1 MRVKIIKLNAID
13 STNTYLKDL
22 CKNTTVSDCTL
33 VVANEQTQ
41 GRGQMGAKWQSR
53 QGQSL
58 TFSMLKRFN
67 HLHISDQSSITFGV
81 SIAIKKVLEKL
92 QVPAISVKW
101 PNDIMS
107 YSQKLCG
114 ILIENQLEGSYLV
127 STIIGIGLNVN
138 ESEFSELPQATSMR
152 LATGN
157 TFDRSEILELLGEA
171 IQKQLES
178 LQSGNT
184 LELKSTYEA
193 SLFRI
198 NKVSTFEDPNGFKFN
213 GIILGV
219 AKSGE
224 LLVEK
229 EDESVQDFELKQIK
243 LLF

>member
-1 MRVKIIKLNAID
+1 VKIIKLNAID

-22 CKNTTVSDCTL
+22 CKNTTVNDCTL
-33 VVANEQTQ
+33 VVANEQTK

-67 HLHISDQSSITFGV
+67 QLHVLDQPSIAFGV
-81 SIAIKKVLEKL
+81 SIAIKNVLEKL
-92 QVPAISVKW
+92 QVPGISVKW

-114 ILIENQLEGSYLV
+114 LLIENQLEGSFVV
-127 STIIGIGLNVN
+127 STIIGVGLNVN
-138 ESEFSELPQATSMR
+138 ESEFSDLPQATSMR
-152 LATGN
+152 LATGI
-157 TFDRSEILELLGEA
+157 TFNRIEVLELMGEE

-178 LQSGNT
+178 LEMGNT
-184 LELKSTYEA
+184 LKLKSTYEA
-193 SLFRI
+193 SLFRR
-198 NKVSTFEDPNGFKFN
+198 NKVSTFEDPSGFKFN
-213 GIILGV
+213 GMILGV

-229 EDESVQDFELKQIK
+229 EDESVQNFELKQIK

>member
-1 MRVKIIKLNAID
+1 MKLKIIKLNAID
-13 STNTYLKDL
+13 STNSYLKDL

-33 VVANEQTQ
+33 VVANVQTQ
-41 GRGQMGAKWQSR
+41 GRGQMGARWQSK

-67 HLHISDQSSITFGV
+67 DLHISDQSSITFGV

-92 QVPAISVKW
+92 RVPAISVKW

-107 YSQKLCG
+107 YGEKLCG
-114 ILIENQLEGSYLV
+114 ILIENQLEGSYVV

-138 ESEFSELPQATSMR
+138 ESQFSELPQATSMR

-157 TFDRSEILELLGEA
+157 VFERNEVLELMWEE
-171 IQKQLES
+171 IQKQLEP

-184 LELKSTYEA
+184 LKLKSAYEA
-193 SLFRI
+193 SLFRR
-198 NKVSTFEDPNGFKFN
+198 NKVSTFEDPTGFKFN

-229 EDESVQDFELKQIK
+229 EDESVQNFELKQIK